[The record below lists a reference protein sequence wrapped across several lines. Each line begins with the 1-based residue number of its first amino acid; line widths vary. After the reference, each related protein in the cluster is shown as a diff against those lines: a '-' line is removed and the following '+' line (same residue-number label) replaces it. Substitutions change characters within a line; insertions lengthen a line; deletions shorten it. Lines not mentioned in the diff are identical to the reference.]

1 MLKTL
6 AKLIRFQRKLT
17 TPVVV
22 VFCLFSA
29 VLGSVHQGLH
39 ANHPDRFSLV
49 SLDMR
54 SSATDSEST
63 RGVEFDKIHTQALLS
78 SSPTR
83 GVSEVDCWVCLHVG
97 SHFSILSSDLLW
109 VAAAPSVAKILLT
122 EVDRLPC
129 LFLLPP
135 SRGPPSR
142 LIS

>member
-1 MLKTL
+1 MRTL
-6 AKLIRFQRKLT
+6 AKLIRFQKKLT
-17 TPVVV
+17 TPLMV

-49 SLDMR
+49 SLNMR
-54 SSATDSEST
+54 SSATDSESIS
-63 RGVEFDKIHTQALLS
+63 VEGFNKIHTRALLS

-97 SHFSILSSDLLW
+97 SHFSILGSDLQW
-109 VAAAPSVAKILLT
+109 VAAAPAVAKILLT

-142 LIS
+142 LMS